1 MMSKLAGEETAC
13 YVYILASKPQGTL
26 YIGVTSDLINRGFEH
41 RHGMKPGFTS
51 RYQVKDLVYFEQHG
65 DVHAAIQREKT
76 LKKWPRR
83 WKINLI
89 ETDNP
94 HWTDLL
100 PELTGEVGMRPLDGL
115 PGQARQ

>member
-1 MMSKLAGEETAC
+1 MTRKLVGEETV
-13 YVYILASKPQGTL
+13 YDVYILASKPHGTI

-41 RHGMKPGFTS
+41 RNGMTPGFTS

-65 DVHAAIQREKT
+65 DVHAAIQHEKT
-76 LKKWPRR
+76 LKKWPRQ

-89 ETDNP
+89 EKDNP
-94 HWTDLL
+94 HWTNLL
-100 PELTGEVGMRPLDGL
+100 PELTGEVGMRPIDGL